1 MQEDTSNAIHRV
13 RERVVVGE
21 GHDSWFDGMCTSLV
35 VQERTRLVNDPG
47 DSMDILSLGQHAY
60 ILVEH
65 TTSLPF
71 GPVVDDAH
79 FACHPPVPR
88 LET

>member
-1 MQEDTSNAIHRV
+1 MQEDTSNAIYRV
-13 RERVVVGE
+13 REGVVVGE
-21 GHDSWFDGMCTSLV
+21 GDDPWFDGMCTSPV
-35 VQERTRLVNDPG
+35 VQERTRQVNDPG

-65 TTSLPF
+65 TTSRPF
-71 GPVVDDAH
+71 GPVVDGTH
-79 FACHPPVPR
+79 FTRHPPVPR